1 MFCLERSLTHTI
13 QKLAA
18 PSDFHDLVVEKVND
32 AERKPFTIA
41 NAELH
46 STFTEAFECPKRE
59 HFTFTREK
67 SKHLLLDFKHRLN
80 EICKR
85 YDQSGNGSN
94 QLDEDGEEVEKAD
107 ERAFGRVC
115 LELARQKGGDNRS
128 NFLKHDP
135 VDLLYYWDVMD
146 RHDLI
151 HFTTAQLRGPN
162 AVSSESRPALTSY
175 GSRGES
181 SEDDNSPNRNG
192 GRPSKR
198 SKNGGN
204 EISLEMARNVSIV
217 GSAMSEMTQQDW
229 FIELNRLKKELKET
243 KNEWRKEKRSTHYQP
258 DEDDDYYKD
267 TIASI

>member
-1 MFCLERSLTHTI
+1 
-13 QKLAA
+13 
-18 PSDFHDLVVEKVND
+18 
-32 AERKPFTIA
+32 
-41 NAELH
+41 
-46 STFTEAFECPKRE
+46 
-59 HFTFTREK
+59 
-67 SKHLLLDFKHRLN
+67 LLLDFKHKLN

-85 YDQSGNGSN
+85 YNQSGNGSN

-115 LELARQKGGDNRS
+115 LELAKQKGGDDRS

-175 GSRGES
+175 GSRGET
-181 SEDDNSPNRNG
+181 SEDDNSPNRNA

-198 SKNGGN
+198 SKNGGD

-217 GSAMSEMTQQDW
+217 GSAMSEMTQQTW

-243 KNEWRKEKRSTHYQP
+243 KNEWRKEKRSTLYQR

-267 TIASI
+267 TIASIQDSIEFAQKMLDKHTNE